1 MGTNEE
7 KKRNKREK
15 FSLSKKHFFS
25 NFSLES
31 LNDTILSSL
40 NPNHSCSHVDLKVG
54 SAMFG
59 LASRTTSAAI
69 SIGGHCWW
77 FVVLKISDLAR
88 IWLFWC
94 FGSSTA
100 SLVGWLL
107 EVVAWFWVKEVF
119 VSPARVLVVVR
130 CSDDDFGVV
139 SVH

>member
-59 LASRTTSAAI
+59 LASRTTPAAI

-77 FVVLKISDLAR
+77 FVVLKISDLVR

>member
-1 MGTNEE
+1 
-7 KKRNKREK
+7 
-15 FSLSKKHFFS
+15 
-25 NFSLES
+25 
-31 LNDTILSSL
+31 
-40 NPNHSCSHVDLKVG
+40 
-54 SAMFG
+54 MFG
-59 LASRTTSAAI
+59 LASRTTPAAI

>member
-7 KKRNKREK
+7 KKRNKREN

-59 LASRTTSAAI
+59 LASRTTPAAI

-77 FVVLKISDLAR
+77 FVVLKISDLAW

>member
-15 FSLSKKHFFS
+15 ISLSKKHFFS

-59 LASRTTSAAI
+59 LASRTTPAAI

-130 CSDDDFGVV
+130 CFDDDFGVV

>member
-59 LASRTTSAAI
+59 LASRTTPAAI

-119 VSPARVLVVVR
+119 VSPTRVLVVVR

>member
-59 LASRTTSAAI
+59 LASRTTPAAI